1 MSTPTARPPEE
12 TPAAIA
18 REIATLATAP
28 VRDFVDCISDE
39 DNARDHLYGQLVARL
54 TTAEPGAWSQATEDD
69 VDEQLRTALATDEAR
84 ELFGQYVD
92 HRGRLEAIHESAA
105 FLLGVEVGRQAQGD
119 TPDDGLTP
127 ALRATLAR
135 NDVLAR
141 FTEVER
147 FLDFMSSFALI
158 AAQSHSE
165 LPINSAGMDHL
176 STAAGDAG
184 LTLRKLRQEFETAES
199 GGAR

>member
-1 MSTPTARPPEE
+1 MSTPTSSTPAE

-39 DNARDHLYGQLVARL
+39 DNTRDHLYQRLVARL
-54 TTAEPGAWSQATEDD
+54 TANEPGAWSRAKEDD
-69 VDEQLRTALATDEAR
+69 VDERLNAALATDEAR
-84 ELFGQYVD
+84 GLFGQLSD
-92 HRGRLEAIHESAA
+92 HYGTKLAIGESAA
-105 FLLGVEVGRQAQGD
+105 FLLGVEVGRQVAPP
-119 TPDDGLTP
+119 PDDGLTSEQ
-127 ALRATLAR
+127 RATLAR
-135 NDVLAR
+135 GDVLAR

-176 STAAGDAG
+176 STAAGEAG
-184 LTLRKLRQEFETAES
+184 LTLRKLRQEFEAAD
-199 GGAR
+199 GGAA